1 MNPCML
7 VTGASRGIGAATA
20 LLAAAR
26 GYTVAVNYANDEAAA
41 RAVCARIA
49 EQGGEAFA
57 VKGDVADEQQV
68 LTLFAALD
76 ARGLPLT
83 ALVNNAGVVGTIG
96 PFTDYS
102 AARLK
107 RTFEVNVYGAF
118 LVAREAVKRMSTARG
133 GQGGAIVNL
142 SSAAAR
148 IGSPN
153 EFIDYAASKGAID
166 SMTLGLAKEFAG
178 QGIRVNAV
186 RPGLIDT
193 EIHASAGAPDRVARF
208 TPMIP
213 MQRAGQA
220 EEVASAILWLLSAEA
235 SYITGTF
242 LDVSGGR

>member
-20 LLAAAR
+20 LMAASR
-26 GYTVAVNYANDEAAA
+26 GYTVAVNYVHDAAA
-41 RAVCARIA
+41 ADGVCARIIA
-49 EQGGEAFA
+49 AGGLAFA
-57 VKGDVADEQQV
+57 VQADVADEQQV
-68 LTLFAALD
+68 LAMFEQLD
-76 ARGLPLT
+76 ARGSPLT
-83 ALVNNAGVVGTIG
+83 ALVNNAGVVGAIA

-107 RTFEVNVYGAF
+107 RTFEVNIYGAF
-118 LVAREAVKRMSTARG
+118 VVAREAVKRMSTAHG
-133 GQGGAIVNL
+133 GRGGAIVNL

-148 IGSPN
+148 IGSPH

-166 SMTLGLAKEFAG
+166 SMTLGLAKEFAT

-186 RPGLIDT
+186 RPGLIET

-213 MQRAGQA
+213 MRRAGQA
-220 EEVASAILWLLSAEA
+220 EEVASAILWLLSDEA
-235 SYITGTF
+235 SYITGSL
-242 LDVSGGR
+242 LDISGGR

>member
-20 LLAAAR
+20 LLAATR
-26 GYTVAVNYANDEAAA
+26 GYTVAVNYVSDEAAA
-41 RAVCARIA
+41 REVCARILA
-49 EQGGEAFA
+49 GGGQAFA
-57 VKGDVADEQQV
+57 VQADVADEEQV
-68 LTLFAALD
+68 LAMFSALD

-83 ALVNNAGVVGTIG
+83 ALVNNAGVVGAIG
-96 PFTDYS
+96 PFGDYT

-107 RTFEVNVYGAF
+107 RTFDVNVYGAF
-118 LVAREAVKRMSTARG
+118 VVAREAVKRMSTAHG
-133 GQGGAIVNL
+133 GRGGAIVNL

-148 IGSPN
+148 IGSPH

-166 SMTLGLAKEFAG
+166 SMTLGLAKEFAT

-193 EIHASAGAPDRVARF
+193 DIHASAGAPDRVERF

-213 MQRAGQA
+213 MRRAGQA
-220 EEVASAILWLLSAEA
+220 EEVATAILWLLSEEA

>member
-26 GYTVAVNYANDEAAA
+26 GYTVAVNYVNDVGAAEAL
-41 RAVCARIA
+41 CARIVA
-49 EQGGEAFA
+49 AGGEAFSLRA
-57 VKGDVADEQQV
+57 DVSDETQV
-68 LTLFAALD
+68 LRMFAELD
-76 ARGLPLT
+76 ARGVPLR
-83 ALVNNAGVVGTIG
+83 ALVNNAGVVGVIA
-96 PFTDYS
+96 PFADYT

-107 RTFEVNVYGAF
+107 RTLEVNVLGAF
-118 LVAREAVKRMSTARG
+118 VVAREAVKRMSTAHG
-133 GQGGAIVNL
+133 GAGGAIVNL

-166 SMTLGLAKEFAG
+166 AMTLGLAKEYATH
-178 QGIRVNAV
+178 GIRVNAV

-193 EIHASAGAPDRVARF
+193 DIHASAGAPDRVARF

-213 MQRAGQA
+213 MRRAGQA
-220 EEVASAILWLLSAEA
+220 EEVAEAILWLLSPEA
-235 SYITGTF
+235 SYVTGSF
-242 LDVSGGR
+242 IDVSGGR

>member
-26 GYTVAVNYANDEAAA
+26 GYTVAVNYVNDIGAAEAL
-41 RAVCARIA
+41 CARIA
-49 EQGGEAFA
+49 AAGGEAFSLRA
-57 VKGDVADEQQV
+57 DVSDEMQV
-68 LTLFAALD
+68 LRMFAELD
-76 ARGLPLT
+76 ARGAPLR
-83 ALVNNAGVVGTIG
+83 ALVNNAGVVGVIA
-96 PFTDYS
+96 PFSDYT

-107 RTFEVNVYGAF
+107 RTLEVNVLGAF
-118 LVAREAVKRMSTARG
+118 LVAREAVKRMSTAHG
-133 GQGGAIVNL
+133 GAGGAIVNL

-166 SMTLGLAKEFAG
+166 AMTLGLAKEYATH
-178 QGIRVNAV
+178 GIRVNAV

-193 EIHASAGAPDRVARF
+193 EIHASAGAPDRVERF

-213 MQRAGQA
+213 MRRAGQA
-220 EEVASAILWLLSAEA
+220 EEVAQAILWLLSPEA
-235 SYITGTF
+235 SYVTGSF
-242 LDVSGGR
+242 IDVSGGR

>member
-20 LLAAAR
+20 LLGAAR
-26 GYTVAVNYANDEAAA
+26 GYTVAVNYVADQAAA
-41 RAVCARIA
+41 LGVCARIEA
-49 EQGGEAFA
+49 GGGEAFA
-57 VKGDVADEQQV
+57 VQADVANEAEV
-68 LTLFAALD
+68 LAMFEALD
-76 ARGLPLT
+76 ARALALT
-83 ALVNNAGVVGTIG
+83 ALVNNAGVVGLIG
-96 PFTDYS
+96 PFVEYS

-107 RTFEVNVYGAF
+107 RTFDVNVYGAF
-118 LVAREAVKRMSTARG
+118 LVAREALKRMSIVHG
-133 GQGGAIVNL
+133 GTGGAIVNL

-166 SMTLGLAKEFAG
+166 SMTLGLSKEFAAHG
-178 QGIRVNAV
+178 VRVNAV

-193 EIHASAGAPDRVARF
+193 EIHASAGAPDRVQRF

-213 MQRAGQA
+213 MQRAGQV
-220 EEVASAILWLLSAEA
+220 EEVAHAILWLLSDEA